1 MINEKS
7 FVIQPELET
16 VNLLL
21 RKLSIKDADKIFE
34 IRSDKLI
41 AKYLDRPVCGSK
53 DEALEFIKKIL
64 DGYEKGDVYYWA
76 VCLKEE
82 KELAGTVCLWNI
94 LYEESKADI
103 GFELLTS
110 YQGRGIM
117 QEAVDKVIDF
127 AFNILKLKI
136 INGEVDPMN
145 TRSIKLMEKKG
156 FTLKDT
162 SVPPDKTKTV
172 IYNIRRSG

>member
-1 MINEKS
+1 MINEKP
-7 FVIQPELET
+7 FVMQPDLET

-21 RKLSIKDADKIFE
+21 RKLTEEDADKIFE
-34 IRSDKLI
+34 LRSDKSA
-41 AKYLDRPVCGSK
+41 AKYLDRPLCNSK
-53 DEALEFIKKIL
+53 EEALEFIKKII
-64 DGYEKGDVYYWA
+64 DSYSEGGVYYWA

-94 LYEESKADI
+94 SYEESEADI
-103 GFELLTS
+103 GFELLS
-110 YQGRGIM
+110 GFQGRGIM

-136 INGEVDPMN
+136 INGEVDPGN

-156 FTLKDT
+156 FTIKDT
-162 SVPPDKTKTV
+162 PAVPDKTRTV
-172 IYNIRRSG
+172 VYYIKR